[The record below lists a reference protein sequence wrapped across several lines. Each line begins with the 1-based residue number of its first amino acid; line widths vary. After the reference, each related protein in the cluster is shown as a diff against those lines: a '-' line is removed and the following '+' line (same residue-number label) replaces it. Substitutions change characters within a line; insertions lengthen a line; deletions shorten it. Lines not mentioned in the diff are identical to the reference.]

1 MSSLTPRGQR
11 GPRPNDRGSNFQA
24 WLSWAEVRIRVFN
37 LPPNL
42 SVEDIHK
49 FFSKYG
55 DIDFIDIENRAF
67 GKVLITFSPPPY
79 SQFWAQPIIMHRKD
93 NGHVQAARAEL
104 ANLDQNTY
112 APSPLN
118 KLVLFPAKM
127 ALYAESLRFG
137 MMTGPNSVSIMRRLV
152 ATQEIPLMFTL
163 ELNNARNIEI
173 RFVVPRGERTWQ
185 YKLQI
190 RFSHLAEL
198 RQFPGRDDTI
208 VLAFSLRYPPKYLAM
223 IDDTS
228 KFTDPYATK
237 WNVKQAFHRETDIDR
252 NTITGERPPLSVF
265 RSDPFIDTGRWLT
278 YALTFRPIDHNKA
291 LLPKICNAL
300 EAHNVRVLHEPLVLN
315 EGVSSRVRPLWQTL
329 NNPGRGQVQ
338 TSSLDT
344 LAAVSPAE
352 AFHSLSYEVRY
363 QLEVCLSENIFNEH
377 NLVGEFFLKLAE
389 IDNADGL
396 LANVAASRRTFYNPM
411 EIFDLT
417 EYRARR
423 KHRLPKECVLMH
435 SVTITPTTMYVKPLA
450 VEITNRV
457 IRKYIEH
464 ADRFLRVRFQDED
477 YFGSLQAQRDD
488 HFNRVYLRVKQ
499 ALYKGITVGGRH
511 FEFLHFGNSQFRENG
526 AYFFSPPSKNLTPLH
541 IRGWMGYFSH
551 IREIAKYASRI
562 GQCFST
568 TKAVSSIGQ
577 NPAVVEIPDI
587 QRNGFCFTDGVGKM
601 SPFVAD
607 LVSNELKLANTPSL
621 FQFRMAGCKGVL
633 VVDPSVTGKTI
644 HTRPS
649 QNKFK
654 ADYSNLEIIRV
665 SSFATAFLN
674 RQIILVLSAVGVPDD
689 VFLTKIRK
697 MLEEINAAMEDN
709 KRALELLEHSIDMNQ
724 VTLSIAKMLNN
735 GFRNDPF
742 VASLLQLWRA
752 WAIKGLKEKANIV
765 VKDGAFLLGC
775 VDETGALE
783 MDGDLPEI
791 FLQIPDTTS
800 DVKGAYRVAT
810 GRCIL
815 VRNPALHPG
824 DIRVV
829 NAVDKPV
836 LRHLKDVVVFPQTGA
851 RPLANM
857 CSGGDLDGDDYLV
870 MWDKDLLP
878 KIVNPVPMDYTPPAP
893 KIAHGPVTSS
903 DVIHFFCDYMKNDAL
918 GTIAVAHRAWADH
931 SPLGVMDEKCL
942 QLAQL
947 HSEAVDYPKTGV
959 PAVLTDDLRIKK
971 YPHWCEKPEHM
982 TYESKKIVGK
992 LYDEVQRVEFKP
1004 DYQQSFDPR
1013 ILNAFP
1019 ELPDELLATA
1029 KALKT
1034 DYDTDMRRVMAQFG
1048 VQTEFEIWSA
1058 FVMQHNREINS
1069 YKFGEELGRIMATL
1083 KGHHRE
1089 ATQNST
1095 ENKELRSIEF
1105 YQFVAAAYVVTAN
1118 DVITSNANGNN
1129 LMILPNGEISLRQK
1143 PLMSFPWIFTD
1154 ELIHLAL
1161 AKDALP
1167 DGQPLEMNHILQAVG
1182 NSRQPRSWKLSTS
1195 TRTST
1200 PAPVLQPLPEVDLP
1214 ARSSEEPDVEAAMKK
1229 LNLDTVAGAGEIQ
1242 MTGGVPLHVLVSEA
1256 GSALSTN
1263 HNSESSGPPS
1273 PSSSISSTLRAVGND
1288 HRSNSSD
1295 VRCPSSVDEGD
1306 SEESDCE
1313 DIEET
1318 SGKLQASSINKLAAI
1333 VGL

>member
-1 MSSLTPRGQR
+1 
-11 GPRPNDRGSNFQA
+11 
-24 WLSWAEVRIRVFN
+24 
-37 LPPNL
+37 
-42 SVEDIHK
+42 VEDIHK

-55 DIDFIDIENRAF
+55 DIEFIGIENRAY
-67 GKVLITFSPPPY
+67 GKILITFSPPPY

-93 NGHVQAARAEL
+93 NGHPQVATAEL
-104 ANLDQNTY
+104 AHLDQNKY
-112 APSPLN
+112 IPSPLN
-118 KLVLFPAKM
+118 PLVLFPAKM

-137 MMTGPNSVSIMRRLV
+137 MMTGPDSVSIMRRLV

-190 RFSHLAEL
+190 RFTHLAEI
-198 RQFPGRDDTI
+198 RQFGGRDNTI
-208 VLAFSLRYPPKYLAM
+208 VLVFSLRHPPKYLAM
-223 IDDTS
+223 IDDNS
-228 KFTDPYATK
+228 KFTDLHATK
-237 WNVKQAFHRETDIDR
+237 WGVKQAFHRETDIDR
-252 NTITGERPPLSVF
+252 NSITCERPPLSVF
-265 RSDPFIDTGRWLT
+265 RSDPFIDSGRWLT

-291 LLPKICNAL
+291 LLPKICSAL
-300 EAHNVRVLHEPLVLN
+300 EAHNVRVVVEPLTFD
-315 EGVSSRVRPLWQTL
+315 EGVSPRARPLWQTL
-329 NNPGRGQVQ
+329 NNPGEGQMP

-344 LAAVSPAE
+344 LRAVSPAE
-352 AFHSLSYEVRY
+352 AFNSLSYEVRY

-377 NLVGEFFLKLAE
+377 NLVGEFFLRLAE
-389 IDNADGL
+389 TDNAEGL
-396 LANVAASRRTFYNPM
+396 LANVAASRKTFYNPM
-411 EIFDLT
+411 EVFDT
-417 EYRARR
+417 EYRSRR
-423 KHRLPKECVLMH
+423 KHRLPKECILMH

-457 IRKYIEH
+457 VRKYIEH

-477 YFGSLQAQRDD
+477 YFGSLQAQHDD

-499 ALYKGITVGGRH
+499 AFYKGITVGGRH

-689 VFLTKIRK
+689 VFLTKIRA
-697 MLEEINAAMEDN
+697 MLEEINAAMHDD

-724 VTLSIAKMLNN
+724 ITLSIAKMLNN

-775 VDETGALE
+775 VDETGLLE
-783 MDGDLPEI
+783 MDGELPEI
-791 FLQIPDTTS
+791 FLQIPDSAS

-829 NAVDKPV
+829 NAVDKPE
-836 LRHLKDVVVFPQTGA
+836 LRHLRDVVVFPQTGA

-878 KIVNPVPMDYTPPAP
+878 EVVNPEPMDYTPPPP

-903 DVIHFFCDYMKNDAL
+903 DVIQFFCDYMKNDAL
-918 GTIAVAHRAWADH
+918 GTIAVAHRAWADI
-931 SPLGVMDEKCL
+931 SSQGVMDQNCL
-942 QLAQL
+942 RLAQL

-959 PAVLTDDLRIKK
+959 PAVLAEDLRVKK

-982 TYESKKIVGK
+982 TYKSKKIVGK
-992 LYDEVQRVEFKP
+992 LYDEVERVEFKP
-1004 DYQQSFDPR
+1004 EYQQSFDPR
-1013 ILNAFP
+1013 ILNSFP
-1019 ELPDELLATA
+1019 ELPDELLAA
-1029 KALKT
+1029 VKALKT
-1034 DYDTDMRRVMAQFG
+1034 DYDTDIRRVMAQFG

-1083 KGHHRE
+1083 KSHHRE
-1089 ATQNST
+1089 AAQNST
-1095 ENKELRSIEF
+1095 EGKELRSIEF
-1105 YQFVAAAYVVTAN
+1105 YQCVAAAYVVTAN
-1118 DVITSNANGNN
+1118 DVVTSNATGND
-1129 LMILPNGEISLRQK
+1129 LIILPNGEISLRQK

-1167 DGQPLEMNHILQAVG
+1167 DGQPLEMSHILQAVG
-1182 NSRQPRSWKLSTS
+1182 NRRQPRSWKQTMSTS
-1195 TRTST
+1195 TSTSTST

-1214 ARSSEEPDVEAAMKK
+1214 ERSSDEPDIEAAMKG
-1229 LNLDTVAGAGEIQ
+1229 LNLDAVAGAGEIRT
-1242 MTGGVPLHVLVSEA
+1242 TGDVPLRVLVSEA

-1273 PSSSISSTLRAVGND
+1273 PSSSVSSTLKAVGSD
-1288 HRSNSSD
+1288 HRSGSSD
-1295 VRCPSSVDEGD
+1295 VRCPPSVDEGD
-1306 SEESDCE
+1306 SDESDYE
-1313 DIEET
+1313 DTEEIQGNT
-1318 SGKLQASSINKLAAI
+1318 QASSINKLAAM